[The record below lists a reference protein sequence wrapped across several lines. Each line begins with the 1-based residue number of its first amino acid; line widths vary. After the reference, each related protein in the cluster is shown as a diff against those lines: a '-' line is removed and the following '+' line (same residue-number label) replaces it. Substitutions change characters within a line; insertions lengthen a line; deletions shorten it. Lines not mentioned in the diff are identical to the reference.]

1 MIVKVKKGS
10 MVLNIPYKS
19 FEKKYKPNGFEIVE
33 EKQSLP
39 VNEISETPVY
49 EIPISEMN
57 LQQLK
62 EHAEKL
68 GIQTDNLK
76 TVKALRDAIRG
87 R

>member
-1 MIVKVKKGS
+1 MIVKIKKGN

-19 FEKKYKPNGFEIVE
+19 FEKKYKPNGFKIVE
-33 EKQSLP
+33 EKQNLSM
-39 VNEISETPVY
+39 NEISETPVY